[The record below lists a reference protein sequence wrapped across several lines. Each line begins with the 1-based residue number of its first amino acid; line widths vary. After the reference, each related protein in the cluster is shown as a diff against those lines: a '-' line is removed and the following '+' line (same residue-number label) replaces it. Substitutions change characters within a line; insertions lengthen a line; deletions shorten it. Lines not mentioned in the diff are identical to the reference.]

1 MTGVEAPAR
10 HTRLPHT
17 EELWSVHQGDA
28 RNTRAFLTQ
37 IADEAGFGDAPF
49 LTTTITSPPYA
60 NLVDYGPDRQIGFGQ
75 SYEDYLDEC
84 GVVFE
89 SVYART
95 KDDGSLWMVADTLMG
110 AASSTAPSALIP
122 LPFALADRATKAG
135 WILRDVIIWRKDR
148 TRPWTSAG
156 RLRNG
161 FEYVLYFVKSSNF
174 KHHVERLRDLR
185 NIRSWWIKY
194 PERHNPWG
202 MTPDNV
208 WEIPIPVQGSWA
220 SNELRHACPFPAELV
235 RRMVQ
240 LSTDEGDI
248 VFDPFSGSGMVAAVA
263 EADSR
268 RGLGTELSEKFCA
281 TYRDFVRPTVL
292 AEQGFELDV
301 DATDLTGTL
310 LTLRALKYPKDLVRQ
325 LLRTGTPRESIV
337 AVFVGALPFEMTP
350 RSNNYGD
357 VSCVIFVNE
366 SLSETELADLK
377 QRTARAEARAP
388 LSKYGLNVTTDFRR
402 PSVGLGDLSEGAP
415 LAAYLEGHTWEV
427 GQMILGEDQDRWL
440 AGAHA
445 KKFPPILSSMETR
458 QTLED

>member
-1 MTGVEAPAR
+1 MTDVETPAR
-10 HTRLPHT
+10 HLRLPLT
-17 EELWSVHQGDA
+17 DNLWSVHQGDA
-28 RNTRAFLTQ
+28 RDTARFLSEIANRA
-37 IADEAGFGDAPF
+37 GYGDAPF

-60 NLVDYGPDRQIGFGQ
+60 NLVDYGPNDQIGFGQ

-84 GVVFE
+84 GSVFE
-89 SVYART
+89 SVFART

-110 AASSTAPSALIP
+110 ASPPDSPSALIP
-122 LPFALADRATKAG
+122 LPFALADRATRAG

-174 KHHVERLRDLR
+174 KHRVERLRDLR
-185 NIRSWWIKY
+185 NLRSWWIKY

-268 RGLGTELSEKFCA
+268 KGLGTELSAKFCGI
-281 TYRDFVRPTVL
+281 YRDFVRPTVL

-325 LLRTGTPRESIV
+325 LFRTGTPRESIV
-337 AVFVGALPFEMTP
+337 AVYLGAQPFEMTP
-350 RSNNYGD
+350 RSTDYGD
-357 VSCVIFVNE
+357 ISCVLIVDE
-366 SLSETELADLK
+366 SMTDVELEDLR
-377 QRTARAEARAP
+377 QRASRAESRAP
-388 LSKYGLNVTTDFRR
+388 LSKYGLTVRTDFRR
-402 PSVGLGDLSEGAP
+402 VSAGLLDLSGGAQ
-415 LAAYLEGHTWEV
+415 LAVYVEGHTWEV
-427 GQMILGEDQDRWL
+427 GRMLEADDQNEWL
-440 AGAHA
+440 AGSHA
-445 KKFPPILSSMETR
+445 KKFPPIVSLMETR
-458 QTLED
+458 QSLED